1 MIGTPLDAFT
11 LEILRSYLVSTV
23 REMVATTTRTAYS
36 TCFAHGEDFTCGLFD
51 AQGRLIAQD
60 QGIPVHAGAL
70 GDAVA
75 HVIATAGRFE
85 PGDVLVHNDP
95 YNGGTHQADGLICR
109 PMFFED
115 ALVGFAVNRGHW
127 TDVGGMAPG
136 GWSGSAED
144 VNQEALIIPSVRLLA
159 GGEVVEDVKRL
170 ILRNVRLPVQLWG
183 DIQAQIA
190 SNVVAERR
198 IVELIRKQGRE
209 RFASLVEATLD
220 YSRRRF
226 LLGLEQ
232 IENGVAEAADVIED
246 DGRGRGPLTI
256 RVRLEKRPDGI
267 SVEFAGTDPQA
278 AAPMNSTLACTKA
291 AVICSVIA
299 VVDAE
304 IPLNAG
310 LVELIDVTAPAGSLV
325 NPVPPAPAFGA
336 TADPSDRVSEA
347 VLRALAELA
356 PSRVPAGSY
365 STGNNVTGGGLRP
378 DGSQFLWYSYQAGG
392 CGARPWADG
401 NSAEWHLMA
410 NSRNESMEV
419 WETRYP
425 VEFLSFRLLAD
436 SGGPGRF
443 RGGLGTE
450 RRLRLTQPTRL
461 SGLSDHHTIGP
472 VGVQGGR
479 AGLPNGFAIE
489 RDGRRRTIAE
499 EFGLPSPSKFA
510 NLPLEP
516 GDVFVSI
523 QGGGGGFGDPR
534 ERQRE
539 RVRTDVEAGYVSP
552 EQARDAYGY
561 EASK

>member
-1 MIGTPLDAFT
+1 
-11 LEILRSYLVSTV
+11 
-23 REMVATTTRTAYS
+23 
-36 TCFAHGEDFTCGLFD
+36 
-51 AQGRLIAQD
+51 
-60 QGIPVHAGAL
+60 
-70 GDAVA
+70 
-75 HVIATAGRFE
+75 
-85 PGDVLVHNDP
+85 
-95 YNGGTHQADGLICR
+95 
-109 PMFFED
+109 
-115 ALVGFAVNRGHW
+115 
-127 TDVGGMAPG
+127 MAPG

-144 VNQEALIIPSVRLLA
+144 VNQEALIIPSVRLFA
-159 GGEVVEDVKRL
+159 GGQVVEDVKRM

-198 IVELIRKQGRE
+198 IVELIRRQGRE
-209 RFASLVEATLD
+209 RFDSLVEATLD

-226 LLGLEQ
+226 LLGLE
-232 IENGVAEAADVIED
+232 EVEDGVAEAADVIED

-256 RVRLEKRPDGI
+256 RVRLEKGPHGI
-267 SVEFAGTDPQA
+267 SVDFAGTDPQA

-299 VVDAE
+299 VVDAD
-304 IPLNAG
+304 IPLNSG
-310 LVELIDVTAPAGSLV
+310 LVELIEVSAPRGSLV
-325 NPVPPAPAFGA
+325 NPVSPAPAFGA

-347 VLRALAELA
+347 VLRALAQLA

-425 VEFLSFRLLAD
+425 VEFLSFRLLPD

-450 RRLRLTQPTRL
+450 RRVRITQPTRL
-461 SGLSDHHTIGP
+461 TGLSDHHAIGA
-472 VGVQGGR
+472 VGVHGGH
-479 AGLPNGFAIE
+479 AGLPNGFGIE

-499 EFGLPSPSKFA
+499 EFDLPSPSKFA

-534 ERQRE
+534 DRDRQR
-539 RVRTDVEAGYVSP
+539 VRSDVEAGYVSP
-552 EQARDAYGY
+552 ARAADAYGY
-561 EASK
+561 GAPE